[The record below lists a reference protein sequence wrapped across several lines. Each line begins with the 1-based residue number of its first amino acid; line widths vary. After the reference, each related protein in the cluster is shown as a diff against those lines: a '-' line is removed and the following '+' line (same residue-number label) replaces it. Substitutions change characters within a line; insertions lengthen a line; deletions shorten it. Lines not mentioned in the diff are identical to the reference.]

1 MSFTVATARGSTA
14 VEALRTTNAGL
25 LDEGRVALVQH
36 GDAAVAWS
44 TTCLWVDVH
53 DDDDVLVLVDGMFHG
68 QIARR
73 GRAAAIAERFRALGD
88 RFATGL
94 LGDFVVVVLDKNRR
108 RMLEARDPLGV
119 RPWYQSNSGR
129 LHAAASDVAS
139 LVTLSWVN
147 TQIHER
153 TAIEYLANIWMS
165 RGETLYAGVRTLA
178 PGATWV
184 SRMEG
189 GDTFTHHRWN
199 VEPDVAITWDDA
211 AERCRSVLDEVV
223 KDRLDGSF
231 PATCELSGGLDSSA
245 VVGTVVGLGKPDL
258 LAGRL
263 LFDGPT
269 ADEREYSAAVIDH
282 WHVDSIGMPPWMP
295 TPAEWDQLARQL
307 RRPVPAPNFVMFE
320 GLHGAMLA
328 QGRPECLT
336 GLGGDDA
343 FVGMGNGSRIVSS
356 FQLRQYRTLRQVA
369 AWTVR
374 NPRESWREALRPTLR
389 RFFPNDGTPPWVR
402 KEAAEEA
409 GITELLRKRP
419 RAISG
424 IAAIDERFANVT
436 SGYHASILEEAAA
449 VHDVTGRRASHPF
462 LDPRMITATYGL
474 NPWWPTYGGHTRAL
488 EVAAF
493 ADRLPPL
500 VSGRRTKAEFSE
512 VFWPLRPDEAEA
524 SRLRDGILATAGWL
538 DRTGFDA
545 LLRSAHA
552 GDPGSAIP
560 LARCVALDRWLTQTF

>member
-1 MSFTVATARGSTA
+1 MSFAIATARGSRA
-14 VEALRTTNAGL
+14 VEALRTTNADQ

-53 DDDDVLVLVDGMFHG
+53 EDGDVLVLVDGIFHG

-73 GRAAAIAERFRALGD
+73 GRAAAVAERFRAVGD
-88 RFATGL
+88 RFAAGL

-108 RMLEARDPLGV
+108 RLLEARDPLGV
-119 RPWYQSNSGR
+119 RPWYQSDSGR

-139 LVTLSWVN
+139 LVALAWVN
-147 TQIHER
+147 TQINER
-153 TAIEYLANIWMS
+153 QAIEYLANVWMS

-184 SRMEG
+184 SRTEG
-189 GDTFTHHRWN
+189 GDTFRHHRWN
-199 VEPDVAITWDDA
+199 VEPDVAITWNDA

-263 LFDGPT
+263 LFDGPN
-269 ADEREYSAAVIDH
+269 ADERKYSTAVIDH

-295 TPAEWDQLARQL
+295 APAEWDQLARQL
-307 RRPVPAPNFVMFE
+307 RRPAPTPNFVMFE
-320 GLHGAMLA
+320 GLHRAMLA
-328 QGRPECLT
+328 EGRPECLT

-343 FVGMGNGSRIVSS
+343 FVAMGNGSRIVSS
-356 FQLRQYRTLRQVA
+356 FQLRQYGTLRQVA

-374 NPRESWREALRPTLR
+374 NPRESWREALRPTWR
-389 RFFPNDGTPPWVR
+389 RFFPEHSTPPWVR

-409 GITELLRKRP
+409 GLTDLLRKRP
-419 RAISG
+419 PAVTG
-424 IAAIDERFANVT
+424 IAAIDERLANVT
-436 SGYHASILEEAAA
+436 SGYDASILEEAAA
-449 VHDVTGRRASHPF
+449 LHDVTGRRASHPF

-474 NPWWPTYGGHTRAL
+474 NPWWPTFGGHTRAL

-493 ADRLPPL
+493 ADRLPTP
-500 VSGRRTKAEFSE
+500 VRERQSKAEFSE
-512 VFWPLRPDEAEA
+512 IFRTLRPGAAE
-524 SRLRDGILATAGWL
+524 SLELRNGALATAGWL

-545 LLRSAHA
+545 LLRSSHS
-552 GDPGSAIP
+552 GDAGSAIP
-560 LARCVALDRWLTQTF
+560 LARCVALDRWLTQTL